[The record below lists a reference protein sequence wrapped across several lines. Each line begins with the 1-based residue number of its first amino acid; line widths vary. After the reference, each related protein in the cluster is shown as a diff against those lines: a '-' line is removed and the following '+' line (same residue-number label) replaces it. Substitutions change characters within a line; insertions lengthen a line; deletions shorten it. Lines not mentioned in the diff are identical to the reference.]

1 MSTTIQAS
9 NTSRTTSRTD
19 DGNHDKFLTFC
30 LGREEYGL
38 PILAVR
44 EIIGL
49 IDVTPLP
56 QTPSYV
62 KGVINLRGKIIPV
75 IELRAKFGLPTVS
88 YTAETCILV
97 VEVESEEE
105 GAGAFQLGI
114 IVDSVREVLDISRSN
129 IEPPPNFGTSIPLS
143 AIQGMG
149 KVKDKV
155 VILLDINSVGAAQ
168 GLEKLTADAE
178 PAHATAGAAG
188 SIGLARAAA

>member
-1 MSTTIQAS
+1 MSSLTTQP
-9 NTSRTTSRTD
+9 TSATKVRNASRTD

-30 LGREEYGL
+30 LGKEEYGL
-38 PILAVR
+38 PILSVR

-56 QTPSYV
+56 QTPAYV

-75 IELRAKFGLPTVS
+75 MELRARFGLPFVA
-88 YTAETCILV
+88 YTPETCILV
-97 VEVESEEE
+97 VEVGGEADGS
-105 GAGAFQLGI
+105 GAFQLGI
-114 IVDSVREVLDISRSN
+114 IVDSVREVVDISRGN

-155 VILLDINSVGAAQ
+155 VILLNVNSVGAKQ
-168 GLEKLTADAE
+168 DLEKHVADAQ
-178 PAHATAGAAG
+178 PAPASD
-188 SIGLARAAA
+188 SIRAAA

>member
-1 MSTTIQAS
+1 MTTATASSTRNQ
-9 NTSRTTSRTD
+9 SRTE
-19 DGNHDKFLTFC
+19 DGNQDKFLTFC

-75 IELRAKFGLPTVS
+75 IELRAKFGLQNVP

-97 VEVESEEE
+97 VEVSAEEE
-105 GAGAFQLGI
+105 NGTPFQLGI
-114 IVDSVREVLDISRSN
+114 IVDSVREVLDINRTN
-129 IEPPPNFGTSIPLS
+129 IEPPPNFGTSVPLS

-155 VILLDINSVGAAQ
+155 VILLNIDSVGAKQ
-168 GLEKLTADAE
+168 GLEK
-178 PAHATAGAAG
+178 
-188 SIGLARAAA
+188 IGNEQPTLRAAA

>member
-1 MSTTIQAS
+1 MTTATQMN
-9 NTSRTTSRTD
+9 NTVRTAARSD

-30 LGREEYGL
+30 LGQEEYGL

-56 QTPSYV
+56 QTPAYV

-75 IELRAKFGLPTVS
+75 IELRSKFGLPTVA

-97 VEVESEEE
+97 VEVAGEEE
-105 GAGAFQLGI
+105 GSASFQLGI

-129 IEPPPNFGTSIPLS
+129 IEPPPNFGTSIPMS

-155 VILLDINSVGAAQ
+155 VILLNINSVGAKQ
-168 GLEKLTADAE
+168 GLEKISGDIE
-178 PAHATAGAAG
+178 AGASSG
-188 SIGLARAAA
+188 EPSNQLQVAA